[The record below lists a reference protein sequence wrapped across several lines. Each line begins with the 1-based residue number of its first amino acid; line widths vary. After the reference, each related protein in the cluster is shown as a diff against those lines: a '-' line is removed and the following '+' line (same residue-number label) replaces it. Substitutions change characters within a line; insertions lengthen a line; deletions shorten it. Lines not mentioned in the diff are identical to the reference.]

1 MRESDGYKHIE
12 EAMKKL
18 EKSQQHQDDH
28 KSCNKAIDN
37 KKPLPTP
44 KFTWGVADRTAA
56 VKIPRSVKSKKK
68 GYFEDR
74 RPHADMDPYKVI
86 HNLVTSILL

>member
-1 MRESDGYKHIE
+1 MRENDGYKYIE

-18 EKSQQHQDDH
+18 EKSQQQQKDKEKCDRTT
-28 KSCNKAIDN
+28 DN
-37 KKPLPTP
+37 KKPSPAP
-44 KFTWGVADRTAA
+44 KFTWGVADRTAS